1 MRIEVLV
8 GNEEPAIYPLK
19 SNKVTIGS
27 GESCDVIL
35 DASGISR
42 KHLTVITEDDQY
54 FVIDQ
59 GSTNGTFINE
69 ERLIPGKK
77 VEFTSFFPVR
87 LGDNVLVSL
96 LSDEEGTLSSFEF
109 PSKKEPTNSG
119 MKIPDRG
126 DATTVINLKDLK
138 KARTEDLV
146 LERNQKREVRKKT
159 QGKTAPPPPPKK
171 KINYVAWICGLI
183 VVAAGYY
190 NFFVLDTTKE
200 EKEIRE
206 VGKLITAPAE
216 PQKVAAP
223 VVNENLVPKD
233 LLPTKEYMTGLL
245 TSIKCAID
253 VEIYLCDIVPGAK
266 GGSYGAVQVGLA
278 NYILIDG
285 TPYIEEAKK
294 FVKNHEDK
302 ALISKTAAYI
312 FLMRFM
318 PLLDENIMGE
328 SRLGIGLFLNG
339 ENGPVVD
346 TVIALKPKVFNQHKN
361 SFSEDKLR
369 RIRDLGHAV
378 LMPMEEL
385 YTVL

>member
-1 MRIEVLV
+1 MRIEVLI
-8 GNEEPAIYPLK
+8 GNEDPIIYPLK
-19 SNKVTIGS
+19 SNKMTIGS

-35 DASGISR
+35 SASGISR
-42 KHLTVITEDDQY
+42 KHLTIMAEDDQY

-96 LSDEEGTLSSFEF
+96 LSDEEGTLSSFDF
-109 PSKKEPTNSG
+109 PKKEPTNSG
-119 MKIPDRG
+119 MKMPERG

-138 KARTEDLV
+138 KVRTEDLV
-146 LERNQKREVRKKT
+146 LERNQKREIRKKA
-159 QGKTAPPPPPKK
+159 KVAPPPPPKK

-183 VVAAGYY
+183 VVVAGYY
-190 NFFVLDTTKE
+190 NFFVLDTKKE

-206 VGKLITAPAE
+206 VGKIIAAPEVPQKPAE
-216 PQKVAAP
+216 PA
-223 VVNENLVPKD
+223 VNENLVPKD
-233 LLPTKEYMTGLL
+233 LLPTKEYVNGLL

-253 VEIYLCDIVPGAK
+253 VEIYLCDIVPNAK
-266 GGSYGAVQVGLA
+266 GGSFGAVQVGLA
-278 NYILIDG
+278 NYILVDG

-294 FVKNHEDK
+294 YVVNHEDK
-302 ALISKTAAYI
+302 ALIGKTAAYI
-312 FLMRFM
+312 FLMRYL
-318 PLLDENIMGE
+318 PILDENIMGE

-361 SFSEDKLR
+361 SFGEDRLR
-369 RIRDLGHAV
+369 RVKELGHAA
-378 LMPMEEL
+378 LMPMESL